1 MEIED
6 SDAKA
11 AKAFFADQSPRS
23 TRIQFI
29 YDALTKLV
37 VELDK
42 ATQVIKEAAQQSKT
56 SNAQTRESLVL
67 AGTCVQD
74 NLVKLGE
81 SINRAT
87 ELAKESSKSSEK
99 LAKSLDALTL
109 CLVLVGFLQVVLQV
123 VVPFLRHSGWPF

>member
-1 MEIED
+1 MEIDD
-6 SDAKA
+6 SDAEA
-11 AKAFFADQSPRS
+11 RKAFFASQSPRS

-42 ATQVIKEAAQQSKT
+42 ATQVIKEAAHQSKT
-56 SNAQTRESLVL
+56 SNAQTRESLAL
-67 AGTCVQD
+67 AGTSVQD

-99 LAKSLDALTL
+99 LAKSLNALTL
-109 CLVLVGFLQVVLQV
+109 CLVFVGFLQVVLQV
-123 VVPFLRHSGWPF
+123 VVPFLRHSGWPI